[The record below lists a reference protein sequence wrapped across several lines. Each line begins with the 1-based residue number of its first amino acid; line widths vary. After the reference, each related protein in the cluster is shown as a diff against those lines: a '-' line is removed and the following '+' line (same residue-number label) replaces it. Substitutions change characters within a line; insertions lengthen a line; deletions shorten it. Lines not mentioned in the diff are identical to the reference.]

1 MGRRRLIPMWKRQN
15 KSKYNA
21 QKIVVDGIK
30 FDSKKESERYLV
42 LSAMQRRGEIS
53 DLQLQVTFLLIPNQY
68 KEVVEYSPKKNKEK
82 VKKIL
87 LRRKLEYTADFVYT
101 KDGEV
106 IVEDVKGYRGG
117 PAYTIF
123 TIKSKLMLYIYGI
136 DVKEI

>member
-123 TIKSKLMLYIYGI
+123 TIKSKLMLYIHGI

>member
-1 MGRRRLIPMWKRQN
+1 MPKRWKQN
-15 KSKYNA
+15 KSNKYNA
-21 QKIVVDGIK
+21 RKVVVDGIE
-30 FDSKKESERYLV
+30 FDSKKESKRYLV
-42 LSAMQRRGEIS
+42 LRTMERRGEIS
-53 DLQLQVTFLLIPNQY
+53 DLQMQVTFLLIPNQY
-68 KEVVEYSPKKNKEK
+68 KEVVEYSPKQHKEK
-82 VKKIL
+82 IKKIL

-123 TIKSKLMLYIYGI
+123 SIKSKLMLYIHGI